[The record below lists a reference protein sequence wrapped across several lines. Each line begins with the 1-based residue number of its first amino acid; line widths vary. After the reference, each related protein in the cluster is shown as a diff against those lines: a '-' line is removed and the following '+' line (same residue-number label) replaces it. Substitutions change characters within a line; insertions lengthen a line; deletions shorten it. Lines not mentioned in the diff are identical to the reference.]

1 MSLTKKSDNK
11 TLKDTKMFGGGG
23 SIQGMITSLK
33 NNKKLLRSKKL
44 FSKERNFLNTKKE
57 NLKATE
63 GKLEFK
69 EASKEELERVRNR
82 IINQRKKER
91 LIFIFVTIAVVGAF
105 TFFAIQLIQQ
115 NRLAEEQQ
123 KTLQQKAKEKEF
135 LFFLKNGDDWFEKA
149 KWQNSIFYYKKA
161 KSISPTNY
169 EVNYRLVNS
178 YSLQCEHEFKN
189 CHTAKDLLEEL
200 FVKFPDKT
208 KDLLVIKSRLEY
220 EY

>member
-1 MSLTKKSDNK
+1 
-11 TLKDTKMFGGGG
+11 MFGGGE
-23 SIQGMITSLK
+23 SAQGMITSLK
-33 NNKKLLRSKKL
+33 NNKKLLRAKKL

-91 LIFIFVTIAVVGAF
+91 LIFIFVTIVVVGAF

-115 NRLAEEQQ
+115 NRLAEEQQKALQLQQ

-178 YSLQCEHEFKN
+178 YSLQCEYEFKN